1 MARLTKVTTALKL
14 GLMPTVFATVAALYF
29 AQDVLIPLAVAVL
42 LAFLLAPVVTR
53 LERLRLGRVGAVL
66 LAVAVALASVGTIGW
81 LVEQQFVDVA
91 GRLPDYRENI
101 QNKLRRF
108 RGATDGS
115 FSKAATGVEDTIK
128 SMAAP
133 SPATAPSPT
142 TAPSPGA
149 WVAPLSLVK
158 PGRPAVP
165 EVSPENPLP
174 VREYSQPSS
183 PLQLVGQSVARLT
196 GPLAMT
202 GLIIVF
208 VIFMLLNRK
217 DLRDRMIRLVGH
229 GRLNV
234 TTQALDD
241 AATRI
246 SRYLLMQT
254 AINGIYG
261 ICVGAGL
268 WIIGAFSAEGR
279 FPNVLLWALLAAV
292 LRFVPYLGPIIGATL
307 PVVLSLA
314 AFHSAGIFVATLS
327 MYVGLELVTG
337 NALEPWLYGSRTGLS
352 VMAIL
357 VSAVFWTWLWGPI
370 GLLLSTPLTVCL
382 VVLGKYVPH
391 LGFLDVVLGDE
402 PVLEPWARVYQRL
415 LSLDQEEAGELLHD
429 WRKEK
434 GLEYVY
440 DEVLIPALATAET
453 DSQTGDLDSERESF
467 VRQAMRDLIEELG
480 DAQKKENAEATLAK
494 GPGADASLVQATSP
508 EEPAA
513 TVLCLPAQDG
523 ADEIAGLMLAQL
535 LELKGLRATA
545 ASQAS
550 LELVAQQGATAVCIS
565 ALPPAALAHSR
576 YLCKRL
582 SARFPGLPAVAGL
595 WTSKVDPKK
604 SQERLG
610 CGGPVKLV
618 TSLAGAI
625 AEIRQM
631 VQPVPLERAV
641 AVASDD
647 ATRLAPALAAG

>member
-1 MARLTKVTTALKL
+1 MIHRDIKPANLFLCENGQVKVADFGVARAVGA
-14 GLMPTVFATVAALYF
+14 AALG
-29 AQDVLIPLAVAVL
+29 AAVL
-42 LAFLLAPVVTR
+42 LGTFAYLPPERWRGDPSAF
-53 LERLRLGRVGAVL
+53 
-66 LAVAVALASVGTIGW
+66 SSDIW
-81 LVEQQFVDVA
+81 A
-91 GRLPDYRENI
+91 GRAASCHRADVDRRDRLACRTAVRGCGWTAAGLPGEHPEQI
-101 QNKLRRF
+101 ATF
-108 RGATDGS
+108 PGATNGS
-115 FSKAATGVEDTIK
+115 FSKAASGVEDTLK
-128 SMAAP
+128 SMVAP

-142 TAPSPGA
+142 TAPSA
-149 WVAPLSLVK
+149 AVRVAPLGLVRA
-158 PGRPAVP
+158 GRPAVP
-165 EVSPENPLP
+165 EFSPENPFP
-174 VREYSQPSS
+174 VREYSLPSS
-183 PLQLVGQSVARLT
+183 PLQLVGQSMARLS

-261 ICVGAGL
+261 ICVGVGL

-292 LRFVPYLGPIIGATL
+292 LRFVPYLGPIIGAAV

-314 AFHSAGIFVATLS
+314 AFNSAGIFAATLS
-327 MYVGLELVTG
+327 MYVGFEVVTS
-337 NALEPWLYGSRTGLS
+337 NVLEPWLYGSRTGLS

-357 VSAVFWTWLWGPI
+357 VAAVFWTWLWGPI

-440 DEVLIPALATAET
+440 DEILVPRWRRPKWTAIPASWTPNV
-453 DSQTGDLDSERESF
+453 SYS
-467 VRQAMRDLIEELG
+467 
-480 DAQKKENAEATLAK
+480 
-494 GPGADASLVQATSP
+494 
-508 EEPAA
+508 
-513 TVLCLPAQDG
+513 
-523 ADEIAGLMLAQL
+523 
-535 LELKGLRATA
+535 
-545 ASQAS
+545 
-550 LELVAQQGATAVCIS
+550 
-565 ALPPAALAHSR
+565 
-576 YLCKRL
+576 
-582 SARFPGLPAVAGL
+582 SARQC
-595 WTSKVDPKK
+595 T
-604 SQERLG
+604 
-610 CGGPVKLV
+610 
-618 TSLAGAI
+618 T
-625 AEIRQM
+625 
-631 VQPVPLERAV
+631 
-641 AVASDD
+641 
-647 ATRLAPALAAG
+647 